1 MTLPGARVG
10 RLGAPDESLVHV
22 GEVVRIGAE
31 LKHEL
36 EFAAR
41 EESAD
46 ATWLARKIL
55 REWLAAG
62 APE

>member
-1 MTLPGARVG
+1 
-10 RLGAPDESLVHV
+10 LGAPDESLVHV